1 MKAKRC
7 ERCAHLR
14 RFEVRSPPVANAV
27 IDHPVLLNTILT
39 AQYLSNTQSQS
50 KLNTPNKNFRKHTLE
65 AQRLVVIRDVDQD
78 YSGTA
83 FLFFLRIF
91 V

>member
-1 MKAKRC
+1 MKAKRS
-7 ERCAHLR
+7 AHLR

-50 KLNTPNKNFRKHTLE
+50 KLNTPSKNFRKHTLE
-65 AQRLVVIRDVDQD
+65 AQRLAVIRDVDWD

-83 FLFFLRIF
+83 
-91 V
+91 